1 MKLHE
6 ILQQDLNK
14 NVGLLNEQQ
23 KDTLI
28 GQPYGPDS
36 MFNPIQDKHDNWIIS
51 TEEMMFCI
59 NPEFMW
65 VKDLDLIIYEPK
77 EYPFPDH

>member
-14 NVGLLNEQQ
+14 YVGLLNEQQ

-51 TEEMMFCI
+51 TEEMTNCV
-59 NPEFMW
+59 NPQFVW